1 MSKDLKIASPED
13 TIKKAAQLMVA
24 TNCGALPVG
33 ENGRLL
39 GIVTDRDI
47 TLRAVSKGNAP
58 NTVLCARSCPPDQ
71 IRF

>member
-1 MSKDLKIASPED
+1 MQKVSEIMSRDLKIASPWD
-13 TIKKAAQLMVA
+13 TIKKAAQLMA
-24 TNCGALPVG
+24 STNCGALPVG

-58 NTVLCARSCPPDQ
+58 NHRICRCA
-71 IRF
+71 